1 MRDKVKEF
9 IRNSI
14 GYIMVVLTSCLFI
27 FSKMFMLNPTGKTLG
42 QIIGEGLL
50 AFLMGI
56 SINLF
61 FTSQGLINGK
71 NDESMEKTLTLYSKT
86 VETVSKN
93 IHKLGDWC
101 HQKNKN
107 TYKCERTKILA
118 RGGLKYE
125 ECFSE
130 EGITKPFVFN
140 KEFYPISK
148 DKTKLKNKSTK
159 ETENLR
165 IKNLKKLN
173 AEIKEEYKLKK
184 KYYKKAVNLHLTEIY
199 STDLTSEGGKKNDP
213 NNWGKTIK
221 EYSLISNSKGTFIRA
236 FMAIMFGIYG
246 VEKLVSFSWENLVW
260 SAFEVCVYIVFGI
273 IAMNEAYMFMTN
285 DYRARIIKK
294 IDNLE
299 EFNTDLLK
307 KDILKEE
314 KQDDGR
320 KEKEIAV

>member
-14 GYIMVVLTSCLFI
+14 GYIMVIFTSCLFI
-27 FSKMFMLNPTGKTLG
+27 FSKMFMLNPTGKTFG

-71 NDESMEKTLTLYSKT
+71 NDSSMEATLTLYAKT
-86 VETVSKN
+86 VETVSPN
-93 IHKLGDWC
+93 INRLGDWC
-101 HQKNKN
+101 HKKNRN
-107 TYKCERTKILA
+107 TYKCERAKILA

-125 ECFSE
+125 DCFTE
-130 EGITKPFVFN
+130 EGITKPFVYD
-140 KEFYPISK
+140 KEYNLIIK
-148 DKTKLKNKSTK
+148 DKDKLKYKDTK
-159 ETENLR
+159 QDEKLR

-199 STDLTSEGGKKNDP
+199 PTDLTSEGRKKNDP

-221 EYSLISNSKGTFIRA
+221 EYSLISNSKATLGRA

-246 VEKLVSFSWENLVW
+246 VEKLVSFSWGNVIW
-260 SAFEVCVYIVFGI
+260 SALEVCVYIVFGI
-273 IAMNEAYMFMTN
+273 IAMNDAYMFMTN
-285 DYRARIIKK
+285 DYRGRIIKK

-299 EFNTDLLK
+299 EFNNDLLK
-307 KDILKEE
+307 GEKQNDGKEE
-314 KQDDGR
+314 K
-320 KEKEIAV
+320 IAV